1 MMKFTFVLFI
11 VLLFSTTTF
20 AQEGFLGEIRMTGAN
35 FAPRGWALCEGQV
48 LPINSNQSLFSILGT
63 QYGGD
68 GRTTF
73 ALPDFRSRTPIHIG
87 LGNTTTGTVPVTAGQ
102 KLGTERNVLVANN
115 LPAHYHAIKGV
126 SQIGSSEA
134 PAGNYLANT
143 KLLDPEYRPDG
154 TLVQM
159 NAGMVGNSGANLPV
173 ENRQPSLAIN
183 YIICLQGLFPS
194 RN

>member
-1 MMKFTFVLFI
+1 MKLTFTLFLF
-11 VLLFSTTTF
+11 LLFAHGLS

-35 FAPRGWALCEGQV
+35 FAPRGWALCEGQL
-48 LPINSNQSLFSILGT
+48 LPIQQYQALYSILGT

-73 ALPDFRSRTPIHIG
+73 ALPDFRSRTPIHVG
-87 LGNTTTGTVPVTAGQ
+87 QGNSTTGTVPVTAGQ
-102 KLGTERNVLVANN
+102 KLGTEWNTLVANN
-115 LPAHYHAIKGV
+115 LPAHNHTLYAV
-126 SQIGSSEA
+126 SENGSSET

-143 KLLDPEYRPDG
+143 KLLDPEYSPDG

-159 NAGMVGNSGANLPV
+159 NAGMVGTTGLSQSV
-173 ENRQPSLAIN
+173 ENMQPSLAIN